1 MSDST
6 NDAIRELQRALREQQ
21 RTIFVLRSQMADHR
35 AVILQTVA
43 RTEALEGYAANS
55 RGGRF
60 RPRYSPMVALEM
72 TTIGRRLEER
82 QQRRHA
88 QAQAPANSSSPGR
101 GEAGTSAGNGAT
113 GQGSSEPSVGVV
125 AVNSGLTESYPPTP
139 LSSRGQNNAPLHQN
153 AAGAGTSTGVAGGGA
168 ESGGQWFG
176 PTIENHMNRS
186 RLRLVREE
194 MAHRTMQ
201 QQVEHQHQQLLERA
215 ERVRQADVE
224 QQMEE
229 ADVLQEQLQQQDEE
243 NDENR
248 DPAMEQ
254 RRLVQVARQAQYE
267 RLVRLQLREARRFN
281 NGVASSVLVPPPLF
295 WEEEC
300 VICTN
305 ARANFYNRQ
314 CGHVCLC
321 AECAVTAVIQ
331 KLTVCMMCRAPVNG
345 IYPYVR

>member
-21 RTIFVLRSQMADHR
+21 RTIFVLRSQMVDHR

-60 RPRYSPMVALEM
+60 RSRYSPMVALEM

-88 QAQAPANSSSPGR
+88 QAHASTNSSSPGR
-101 GEAGTSAGNGAT
+101 G
-113 GQGSSEPSVGVV
+113 QGSNEPSVGAI
-125 AVNSGLTESYPPTP
+125 AVNSGLTETFPPTP
-139 LSSRGQNNAPLHQN
+139 LSSRGQNSAPLRQN
-153 AAGAGTSTGVAGGGA
+153 TAGAGPSTGIADGGA

-215 ERVRQADVE
+215 ERVRQANVE

-248 DPAMEQ
+248 DPEMEQ
-254 RRLVQVARQAQYE
+254 RRLVQVARQAEYE
-267 RLVRLQLREARRFN
+267 RLVRLQLREARRFH
-281 NGVASSVLVPPPLF
+281 NGVASSVVVPPPLF

>member
-1 MSDST
+1 
-6 NDAIRELQRALREQQ
+6 
-21 RTIFVLRSQMADHR
+21 
-35 AVILQTVA
+35 
-43 RTEALEGYAANS
+43 
-55 RGGRF
+55 
-60 RPRYSPMVALEM
+60 
-72 TTIGRRLEER
+72 
-82 QQRRHA
+82 
-88 QAQAPANSSSPGR
+88 
-101 GEAGTSAGNGAT
+101 
-113 GQGSSEPSVGVV
+113 
-125 AVNSGLTESYPPTP
+125 
-139 LSSRGQNNAPLHQN
+139 
-153 AAGAGTSTGVAGGGA
+153 
-168 ESGGQWFG
+168 
-176 PTIENHMNRS
+176 MNRS

-248 DPAMEQ
+248 DPEMEQ

-314 CGHVCLC
+314 CGLVCLC